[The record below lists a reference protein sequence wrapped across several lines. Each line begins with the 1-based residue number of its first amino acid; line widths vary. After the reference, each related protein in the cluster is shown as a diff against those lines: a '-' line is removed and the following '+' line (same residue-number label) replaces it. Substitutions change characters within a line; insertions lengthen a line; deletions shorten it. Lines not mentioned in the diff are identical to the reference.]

1 MTIKSRAV
9 EIANEAQK
17 RAENLST
24 ELKQSQTLDKAKAAF
39 DETAERVFKADTS
52 SIKLMNIF
60 AVCSLCSLMFSS
72 LFTFGEYWG
81 NSFSLSESTP
91 AWLYII
97 AIVTLCSY
105 LLGAKQAVSRGLI
118 LVLLVAIGWRF
129 YEVISESVIHT
140 SSRSSENYSLPL
152 DEVGFGFYLFMG
164 SLLMVIITMLKPGYQ
179 ANTLFWGKL
188 IQK

>member
-1 MTIKSRAV
+1 MTIKNRAV
-9 EIANEAQK
+9 EMANKAQK

-24 ELKQSQTLDKAKAAF
+24 EFKQSQSLDKAKAAF
-39 DETAERVFKADTS
+39 DETAERVLKVDKS
-52 SIKLMNIF
+52 GIKLMNLF

-81 NSFSLSESTP
+81 YSFSLSESTP

-105 LLGAKQAVSRGLI
+105 LLGAKQAVSRSLNF
-118 LVLLVAIGWRF
+118 VLLVAIGWRF

-140 SSRSSENYSLPL
+140 SSLSRDNYSLPI
-152 DEVGFGFYLFMG
+152 DDVGFGFYLFMG
-164 SLLMVIITMLKPGYQ
+164 SLLMVIISMLKPGYQ
-179 ANTLFWGKL
+179 ANTQFWGKL